1 MGFFDFFRHKTD
13 DQIEADELRRRN
25 KTAPVTP
32 AAPASDIYYN
42 VPEEVTQNI
51 KAMLLQGRKIEA
63 IKYLKDN
70 VSMGLKEAKDYVEG
84 LTIEDEEKVT
94 REPGLNN
101 LDAETVDE
109 ARELLRQGHK
119 MEAIKFIREE
129 SGISLKE
136 AKEFVESL

>member
-32 AAPASDIYYN
+32 AAPSSDIYYN

-101 LDAETVDE
+101 LDVETVEE
-109 ARELLRQGHK
+109 ARELLRQGYK
-119 MEAIKFIREE
+119 MEAIKLIREE

>member
-32 AAPASDIYYN
+32 AAPVSDIYYN

-101 LDAETVDE
+101 LDAETVEE

-119 MEAIKFIREE
+119 MEAIKSIREE

>member
-32 AAPASDIYYN
+32 ATPASDIYYN

-101 LDAETVDE
+101 LDAETVEE
-109 ARELLRQGHK
+109 ARELLRLGHK

>member
-32 AAPASDIYYN
+32 AAPVSDIYYN

-101 LDAETVDE
+101 LDAETVEE
-109 ARELLRQGHK
+109 ARELLRLGHK